1 MDPTTEFGEFHDQVT
16 SNLVQTTRTTGQL
29 ASEDLNFC
37 RSSNREFSEALDE
50 QSGRIISLTSSLL
63 KAASRSDVAAPD
75 LQDEESIDDNWRGV
89 VEVIDA
95 LLEKADAC
103 LDEFTGVIKR
113 LSPSQQE
120 QQQKQQARLG
130 RKANLPKFPTIFDYG
145 PSKIPKPQLEFPRP
159 VDNTDGS
166 HFRPLLRSKPHA
178 IVPLEKSLETVDSSG
193 GYKNPYETEIN
204 QAKYPRSTK
213 VISPPIPFLPFD
225 PSTATLVDTLEG
237 VKEML
242 AELKTAKEIA
252 IDVEHHNVHSYQGI
266 VCLIQISTREKD
278 WVIDTL
284 KPWREELQILN
295 EVFADPKILK
305 VLHGA
310 SMDIIWLQ
318 RDLGLYIVG
327 MFDTFFAA
335 SALNYQKR
343 SLKFLLEKF
352 ADFEAEKAYQV
363 ADWRV
368 RPLPKGMFDYARS
381 DTHFLLYVY
390 DHLRNEL
397 LENSSAGANLVDYVH
412 DQSKKMAIQSYD
424 RPKYNAQTGQG
435 YGGWFE
441 YLMRSGSAM
450 SKEQLAVF
458 RAVHEWRDGVARA
471 EDESPQCVFPKHVLF
486 KLANVMPLDMGV
498 LLKTLSPMNPSV
510 RNRAADL
517 LRVIKKAKIDGANGP
532 EWHEVIK
539 AIRPQLVEKT
549 ADNKLVDVNYANVE
563 RSLVSQFWGDLLDYR
578 EPIPPLEKSIVAS
591 QEALHLC
598 FPLPPIPATVSEVRE
613 KLAPSQPAPS
623 AQPPSSLAQPPQQK
637 TPPTE
642 EPNKTDNNNEIFTIK
657 SLSSRKRKLNTAD
670 ESDEEQA
677 QSGEPDDDGENI
689 TLDDPADEQR
699 IERKRAKKQAKRE
712 KKKIQQLALQKEKEK
727 AAQEETPLDYNKA
740 ESMLKPT
747 LSEQQKGV
755 TTSTRTFNPYAK
767 AMDAPKGLPK
777 NKVEPS
783 AAKTFTFR

>member
-441 YLMRSGSAM
+441 YLMRNGSAM

-458 RAVHEWRDGVARA
+458 RAVHQWRDGVARA